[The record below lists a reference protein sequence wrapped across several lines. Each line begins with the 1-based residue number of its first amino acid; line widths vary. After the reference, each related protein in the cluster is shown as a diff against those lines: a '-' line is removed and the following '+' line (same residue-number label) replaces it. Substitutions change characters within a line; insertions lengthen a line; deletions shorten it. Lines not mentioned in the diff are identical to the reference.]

1 MPSAAV
7 CRTAHEVAPV
17 AASFRVLPLMVVT
30 APDWPSVNKPLP
42 FVRTLKAPLLVVV
55 SVYAPPLPRFIVP
68 PLAPMFA
75 VERLLA
81 FKVVVPLNVV
91 VKALTVSKLPA
102 PPAFGAMMMFPVVL
116 PPRVKVL
123 FLND

>member
-7 CRTAHEVAPV
+7 CRTAQEVAPV

-55 SVYAPPLPRFIVP
+55 SVYAPPLPKFIVP
-68 PLAPMFA
+68 PLAPMLA

-91 VKALTVSKLPA
+91 VKELTVNKLPA
-102 PPAFGAMMMFPVVL
+102 PPPFGEIIIFPVEA
-116 PPRVKVL
+116 PPKVKV
-123 FLND
+123 